1 MLDLPKA
8 KAFLAEKNN
17 PFVRVSF
24 HFNPSTISFS
34 KSARYG
40 RNPNQSSKSD
50 PSVQFHGTN
59 ATELKL
65 QILLDAVEDQ
75 PTGSVQSEVEK
86 LLSWTNVPESK
97 RNDAGASPPELRFT
111 WGALKIN
118 KAHTFVGH
126 LEHVDVTYEMFSRDG
141 RPLRASVSLTL
152 KSKAEEVGLTNPT
165 SGAERSRRSHVLR
178 RGETLQSVAYAVY
191 GNAAAWRQIATTNEI
206 DDPFRVAPGRE
217 LLLPDAAELSGVAR

>member
-1 MLDLPKA
+1 MLDIPKA
-8 KAFLAEKNN
+8 KAFLVEKHN
-17 PFVRVSF
+17 PLARVDF

-40 RNPNQSSKSD
+40 RNPNQSSGAD
-50 PSVQFHGTN
+50 PTVQYHGTD

-75 PTGSVQSEVEK
+75 PLGSVQREVER
-86 LLSWTNVPESK
+86 LLSWTNVPASK
-97 RNDAGASPPELRFT
+97 KNEPGASPPELRFT

-126 LEHVDVTYEMFSRDG
+126 LEQVDVTYEMFARDG
-141 RPLRASVSLTL
+141 RPLRAAVSLTL
-152 KSKAEEVGLTNPT
+152 KSKSEEPALQNPT

-178 RGETLQSVAYAVY
+178 RGETLQSVAYLFF
-191 GNAAAWRQIATTNEI
+191 GTAAAWRMIAAMNGI
-206 DDPFRVAPGRE
+206 DDPFRIRPGRE
-217 LLLPDAAELSGVAR
+217 LLLPDSTELSGVA